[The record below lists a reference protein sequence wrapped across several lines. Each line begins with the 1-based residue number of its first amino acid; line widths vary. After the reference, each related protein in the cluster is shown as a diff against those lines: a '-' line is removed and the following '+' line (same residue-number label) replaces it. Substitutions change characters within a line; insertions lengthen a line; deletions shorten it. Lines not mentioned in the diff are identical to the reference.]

1 MLWDCAVCTVTNGLF
16 QCARFFYNVRDAV
29 ALLPTFYLVLLL
41 EIPGKCCPFL
51 SYVGRLL
58 AL

>member
-1 MLWDCAVCTVTNGLF
+1 
-16 QCARFFYNVRDAV
+16 VRDAV

-41 EIPGKCCPFL
+41 EITGECCPFL

>member
-1 MLWDCAVCTVTNGLF
+1 MVSLTRSC
-16 QCARFFYNVRDAV
+16 VRDAV
-29 ALLPTFYLVLLL
+29 ALLPMFYLVLLL
-41 EIPGKCCPFL
+41 EIPGECCPFL